1 MKVIKTIVNNTNQ
14 GSKGNRKH
22 LVYFFGLGE
31 SIKYNNESSDW
42 GKWVSNKNIDIHLF
56 DYHYMNFCYP
66 EYFHDTKFRLKQVL
80 ITVATVSVIGFS
92 GYFIIASQMLIW
104 LKLPVFIVFLIPAII
119 AAAIMVFYSIT
130 ASLTKFVTKGK
141 DPIKAG
147 MAMVTGLL
155 EKGVHPDDIILMGN
169 SLGGGIAAE
178 VLKKFEEE
186 NIFFTFIHSNSY
198 DSWINVPKSQ
208 NSLVGVFFRR
218 TAVIT
223 DAFFRYCGADYKP
236 NEIIK
241 STKAPVLAANRWG
254 DMIIDSAAQSV
265 PNLRKSEGNHE
276 SIGKNG
282 FKVTAILL
290 HRYGDGK
297 CETIKDSIHVDK
309 LTHMLVGNM
318 SYLESQERVLRSK
331 SPCTYEKLL
340 GDFIDE
346 AHTYLK
352 ENKLN
357 NRFKLNTFQHSKL
370 YQEIKKNA
378 VLLIDRP
385 SSKLITNDE
394 SLETASSSIKTP

>member
-1 MKVIKTIVNNTNQ
+1 MKVIRTIVNNTNQ

-31 SIKYNNESSDW
+31 SIKHNNEGGNW

-56 DYHYMNFCYP
+56 DYHYANFLHLKHY
-66 EYFHDTKFRLKQVL
+66 DTKFMLKWIV
-80 ITVATVSVIGFS
+80 IIIAAASVIIFAVRS
-92 GYFIIASQMLIW
+92 VAAYQMPIW
-104 LKLPVFIVFLIPAII
+104 FKVPVFIVLLMLAII
-119 AAAIMVFYSIT
+119 AVTYPIAASII
-130 ASLTKFVTKGK
+130 KFVTKGE
-141 DPIKAG
+141 DPIRAG
-147 MAMVTGLL
+147 MAMVTDLL
-155 EKGVHPDDIILMGN
+155 EKGVYPDDIILMGN

-198 DSWINVPKSQ
+198 DSLVNASKSQ
-208 NSLVGVFFRR
+208 RFL
-218 TAVIT
+218 IT
-223 DAFFRYCGADYKP
+223 DEWLKRYGFDYKP
-236 NEIIK
+236 NKIIK
-241 STKAPVLAANRWG
+241 STKAPVLSTNRIG
-254 DMIIDSAAQSV
+254 DMVIGGEAQSV